1 MEENTV
7 IEWIY
12 LTKQGNQEAFNALIK
27 FCYRYVEN
35 LLYSRYHYFT
45 SLISGEEL
53 VQEAMIVAER
63 SMYAYNPEKQASFI
77 TFLTICCVR
86 RWYTMISRKKTKNA
100 HYKQRDTSLDQ
111 VLRINEGIQKPITMI
126 ETIEDPYPM
135 RQPMESF
142 YINEMLES
150 AYQILNQAKNKDIKV
165 LFELKA
171 SGYSDSEIA
180 KKMKTSEK
188 WVTNTLYRYR
198 KKFHFNKH

>member
-12 LTKQGNQEAFNALIK
+12 LTKQGNQESFNALIK

-35 LLYSRYHYFT
+35 LLYSRYNYFT

-86 RWYTMISRKKTKNA
+86 R
-100 HYKQRDTSLDQ
+100 
-111 VLRINEGIQKPITMI
+111 
-126 ETIEDPYPM
+126 
-135 RQPMESF
+135 
-142 YINEMLES
+142 
-150 AYQILNQAKNKDIKV
+150 
-165 LFELKA
+165 
-171 SGYSDSEIA
+171 
-180 KKMKTSEK
+180 
-188 WVTNTLYRYR
+188 
-198 KKFHFNKH
+198 